1 MPQPTHNYRA
11 SILLRLT
18 YICKHIFE
26 DDEISFNHNVYSFI
40 TYSITFITY
49 RVNDSSHSNPY
60 FPLYTDISVI

>member
-18 YICKHIFE
+18 YICKNIFE

-40 TYSITFITY
+40 AYSITFITY
-49 RVNDSSHSNPY
+49 RVNESSH
-60 FPLYTDISVI
+60 

>member
-1 MPQPTHNYRA
+1 MPQPTHNYTV

-18 YICKHIFE
+18 YICKNNFE

-49 RVNDSSHSNPY
+49 RVNDSSH
-60 FPLYTDISVI
+60 